1 MMVPHHQSA
10 VEMAQLAQDR
20 AEHDELKTL
29 AGEIISAQER
39 EIAEMKTWRAEWF
52 GSGDTPPMDEMPVLP
67 GVEMPGM
74 EGHGM
79 GDGATMDMTAHI
91 DMLRD
96 AQPFDASFIEA
107 MIAHH
112 QSAIDAAEV
121 ALAGTQRPEIR
132 GLAEDIIESQRAEIA
147 QLEAW
152 SAEWYPDAS

>member
-1 MMVPHHQSA
+1 
-10 VEMAQLAQDR
+10 
-20 AEHDELKTL
+20 
-29 AGEIISAQER
+29 
-39 EIAEMKTWRAEWF
+39 MKTWRAEWF
-52 GSGDTPPMDEMPVLP
+52 GSGDTPPMDAMPVLP

-79 GDGATMDMTAHI
+79 GDGATMDMTADI